1 MMEADEVLNA
11 LEKEYTSMGTWQQM
25 SNQYMPSWMK
35 SEKMQQME
43 QAQRNFVT
51 AVLRQESGAAISAS
65 EFETEQKKYF
75 PQPGDSQAVIE
86 QKRKSRQT
94 AIGNM
99 MMNAGRDENGS
110 SIRDIWQQQNKSK
123 TTNVDSA
130 LTGFMQLLA
139 SKLP

>member
-1 MMEADEVLNA
+1 
-11 LEKEYTSMGTWQQM
+11 MGTWQQIG
-25 SNQYMPSWMK
+25 NQYMPSWMK
-35 SEKMQQME
+35 SDKMQQIE

-110 SIRDIWQQQNKSK
+110 SIRDIWQQQNKNK
-123 TTNVDSA
+123 TSNVDST
-130 LTGFMQLLA
+130 LT
-139 SKLP
+139 